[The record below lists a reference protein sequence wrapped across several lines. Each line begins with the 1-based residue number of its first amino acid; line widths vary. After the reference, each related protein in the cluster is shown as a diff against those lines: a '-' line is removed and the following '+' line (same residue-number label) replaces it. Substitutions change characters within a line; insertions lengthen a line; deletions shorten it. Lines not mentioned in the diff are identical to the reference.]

1 MPKRRQQ
8 NKMVEVMPTDL
19 TVPQFTAD
27 DFTQGTAPY
36 DFLYQFSNNP
46 FRQRQMLEQV
56 KAQAA
61 SAKIRGFMNLWQM
74 YLKSVSGEA
83 VAEGQNTTD
92 FDGLPLAQQLICG
105 KYICDNNGVFVVDG
119 FGVSRPICSH
129 PIAPIRRFKNVDTG
143 EELLEIWYR
152 RGTSEGRISDETHIV
167 PKDIIANGITGL
179 ARYGIAVSRKND
191 KDLSAYLLDME
202 QYNYD
207 ALDEEK
213 SVKRLGWVGDGY
225 EAFSPYVEHIFFDG
239 EDDFGSIFAAV
250 TQQGSLDAW
259 KEAVSDVRAQK
270 TAARFYLAASFASA
284 ILKPCGLLPFMFHVF
299 GGSENGKTVLLM
311 LAASVWANPALGE
324 YVTTFNGTRYAQ
336 ETRAGFLNNLP
347 MCLDELQIQ
356 TSQGVKDFD
365 DIIYQLCEGV
375 SKTQGKASGG
385 LRKQTRWRNVI
396 LSNGEHTIIKP
407 LSGGGARNRVIEIE
421 SPEKIYHDLVGL
433 CEKITHN
440 YGLAGKAFVSWLMEP
455 GNMERVRVMQKDYY
469 KRLTEH
475 GVTEKQAGSASAILT
490 ADAIATE
497 LIFQDGLALTVDEIA
512 QILLRKGDIDINQ
525 KTLDWLFDFIASNQI
540 HFDADRNAEFWGR
553 IDEAE
558 GIVYIIRG
566 ILDREFAE
574 RNLDSKSF
582 LAWAL
587 RTDKIL
593 PGRDGP
599 THPMKIPGTKS
610 VTRVVRIKL
619 PVHTDEN
626 GANDYGATVSDVSEL
641 PF

>member
-1 MPKRRQQ
+1 MQ
-8 NKMVEVMPTDL
+8 
-19 TVPQFTAD
+19 
-27 DFTQGTAPY
+27 
-36 DFLYQFSNNP
+36 
-46 FRQRQMLEQV
+46 QMLEKV

-61 SAKIRGFMNLWQM
+61 AVKIRGFMNLWKL
-74 YLKSVSGEA
+74 YLKSLSGEV
-83 VAEGQNTTD
+83 VADGQNITD
-92 FDGLPLAQQLICG
+92 FEGLPLKQQLVSG
-105 KYICDNNGVFVVDG
+105 KYICNQDGVAVVDG
-119 FGVSRPICSH
+119 FGVSRSICSH

-152 RGTSEGRISDETHIV
+152 RGTAEGKIKDETHIV
-167 PKDIIANGITGL
+167 PKDVIANGITSL
-179 ARYGIAVSRKND
+179 ARYGIAVSKKND
-191 KDLSAYLLDME
+191 KDLSAYLMEME

-225 EAFSPYVEHIFFDG
+225 EAFSPYVDHIFFDG

-250 TQQGSLDAW
+250 SQQGTLEAW
-259 KEAVSDVRAQK
+259 KEIVSDVRKQK

-284 ILKPCGLLPFMFHVF
+284 ILKPCGLLPFMIHVF

-407 LSGGGARNRVIEIE
+407 LSGGGARNRVIEVE

-433 CEKITHN
+433 CDKITHN
-440 YGLAGKAFVSWLMEP
+440 YGHAGKTYVSWLMQD
-455 GNMERVRVMQKDYY
+455 GNMDRVKAMQKDYY
-469 KRLTEH
+469 RRLTEH

-497 LIFQDGLALTVDEIA
+497 LIFQDGMALTVDEIA
-512 QILLRKGDIDINQ
+512 EILLRKGDIDVNQ
-525 KTLDWLFDFIASNQI
+525 RTLEWLFDFIASNQI
-540 HFDADRNAEFWGR
+540 HFDADSRTELWGK
-553 IDEAE
+553 IDEDE
-558 GIVYIIRG
+558 GVIYIIRS
-566 ILDREFAE
+566 ILDREFAA

-599 THPMKIPGTKS
+599 THPMKISGTKT
-610 VTRVVRIKL
+610 VTRAVRL
-619 PVHTDEN
+619 RMQEN
-626 GANDYGATVSDVSEL
+626 PANDWDTTVSAASDL

>member
-1 MPKRRQQ
+1 MPRRKQETAL
-8 NKMVEVMPTDL
+8 MEVMPSDL
-19 TVPQFTAD
+19 TVPQWTAD
-27 DFTQGTAPY
+27 DFTRSTAPY
-36 DFLYQFSNNP
+36 DFVYQFRNDS
-46 FRQRQMLEQV
+46 FKMRQVLELV

-61 SAKIRGFMNLWQM
+61 AVKIRGFMNLWKL
-74 YLKSVSGEA
+74 YVKSLSGE
-83 VAEGQNTTD
+83 VVESNQNITD
-92 FDGLPLAQQLICG
+92 FEGLPLKQQLVCG
-105 KYICDNNGVFVVDG
+105 KYICDSSGVSVVDG
-119 FGVSRPICSH
+119 FGVAHSICSH
-129 PIAPIRRFKNVDTG
+129 PIAPVRRFKNVDTG
-143 EELLEIWYR
+143 EELLELWYR
-152 RGTSEGRISDETHIV
+152 RGAAEGKIKDETHIV
-167 PKDIIANGITGL
+167 PKDVIANGITGL

-191 KDLSAYLLDME
+191 KDLSAYIMEME

-225 EAFSPYVEHIFFDG
+225 EAFSPYVDHIFFDG

-250 TQQGSLDAW
+250 TQRGTLDAW
-259 KEAVSDVRAQK
+259 RDIVTDVRKQK
-270 TAARFYLAASFASA
+270 TAARYYLAASFASA
-284 ILKPCGLLPFMFHVF
+284 ILKPCGLLPFMIHVF

-421 SPEKIYHDLVGL
+421 SPEKIYNDLVDL

-440 YGLAGKAFVSWLMEP
+440 YGWAGKEFVSWLMNP
-455 GNMERVRVMQKDYY
+455 YNMEQMRVMQKDYY
-469 KRLTEH
+469 RQLTEH

-497 LIFQDGLALTVDEIA
+497 LIFKDGLALTVDEIT

-525 KTLDWLFDFIASNQI
+525 KTLDWLFDFIASNQM
-540 HFDADRNAEFWGR
+540 HFDVDSRTEFWGR
-553 IDEAE
+553 IDEEE
-558 GIVYIIRG
+558 GVVYIIRS
-566 ILDREFAE
+566 ILDREFSSQ
-574 RNLDSKSF
+574 NLDSKSF

-587 RTDKIL
+587 RNEKIV
-593 PGRDGP
+593 PYKDGV
-599 THPMKIPGTKS
+599 TKVMKIPGTK
-610 VTRVVRIKL
+610 TTARVVQLKL
-619 PVHTDEN
+619 QEHTEN
-626 GANDYGATVSDVSEL
+626 VALPTVSAVSDL